1 MDNDDLG
8 LHRQVIDFGVSTL
21 GCSQWH
27 GIRDIRRDSPADRP
41 DTGNGNSRSRQDIHE
56 HRTATHCIHEFSPLS
71 ECFFSGAAR
80 GHNTV
85 ELAWRTTAIQV
96 ARLIAKGSKPTH
108 IQIEVT
114 PSINRG
120 IHPLRSWFL
129 PINSSST
136 HRHHVR
142 DRSSLVPVSPS
153 LMQINCGQQRR
164 RALDFT
170 ARPVPSIR
178 AWAIACAL
186 LAVLSS
192 AATAQA
198 RPPFRVGGL
207 TCSTEPRVGLVL
219 GSRQDMRCVFVAN
232 ATGQQYVYRG
242 TIRRIGVDIGV
253 TRGGTLFWAVF
264 ARNSQIGQGTL
275 RGNYVGASGNVAL
288 GLGLGAK
295 VLIGGS
301 RRTITLQPL
310 SVEGQIGLNLALG
323 VARLTLR

>member
-1 MDNDDLG
+1 MRIDSG
-8 LHRQVIDFGVSTL
+8 RQRHRAPGFTFRSISRVST
-21 GCSQWH
+21 
-27 GIRDIRRDSPADRP
+27 
-41 DTGNGNSRSRQDIHE
+41 
-56 HRTATHCIHEFSPLS
+56 
-71 ECFFSGAAR
+71 
-80 GHNTV
+80 
-85 ELAWRTTAIQV
+85 
-96 ARLIAKGSKPTH
+96 
-108 IQIEVT
+108 
-114 PSINRG
+114 
-120 IHPLRSWFL
+120 
-129 PINSSST
+129 
-136 HRHHVR
+136 
-142 DRSSLVPVSPS
+142 
-153 LMQINCGQQRR
+153 
-164 RALDFT
+164 
-170 ARPVPSIR
+170 
-178 AWAIACAL
+178 IACAF
-186 LAVLSS
+186 LAVLSG

-207 TCSTEPRVGLVL
+207 TCNTDPRVGLVL
-219 GSRQDMRCVFVAN
+219 GSRQDMRCVFVAS

-323 VARLTLR
+323 VANLTLR